1 MREANNDAEL
11 DAIIYQ
17 LGDYGKIMNAAKSEC
32 F

>member
-11 DAIIYQ
+11 DERIYK
-17 LGDYGKIMNAAKSEC
+17 LGDYGRIMNAAKSES